1 MLQCAIYW
9 ALLMRVKDTEE
20 RVSDCC
26 SVFAVCVQCV
36 SQCACSVFAVYLQ
49 NVCRVFAECYNCVC
63 CVFAVSFNVCC
74 NVLQCGVHWG

>member
-1 MLQCAIYW
+1 VLQIDAGCYRVLQCAIYW

-36 SQCACSVFAVYLQ
+36 SQYVCSVFAVYLQ
-49 NVCRVFAECYNCVC
+49 NVCTSVSRVF
-63 CVFAVSFNVCC
+63 
-74 NVLQCGVHWG
+74 